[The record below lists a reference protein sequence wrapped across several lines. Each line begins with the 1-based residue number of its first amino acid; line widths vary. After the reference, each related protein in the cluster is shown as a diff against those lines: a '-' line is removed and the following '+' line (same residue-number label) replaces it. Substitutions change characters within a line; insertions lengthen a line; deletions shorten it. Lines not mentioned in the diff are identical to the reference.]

1 VTTLQIKQINDNKG
15 DFSMKK
21 FLRLIGAAALS
32 LSLVACGAAEE
43 ESAENAVEEE
53 AGQEETTKLVVGASA
68 VPHTEVLEFVQP
80 LLAEEGIE
88 LEIVTFQDYILPNQA
103 LRDKEIDAN
112 YFQTP
117 GYLDMQLEENP
128 DFDFVSV
135 GAVHAEPIGVYSK
148 EYSSLEELPEG
159 ATLIM
164 SNSISD
170 HGRILPIFEKA
181 GLIELDVEEGKLAT
195 VDDIVSNPKDLQ
207 FDKLQVEAKM
217 LAPSFEAGEG
227 DAVVINTNYAL
238 EGGVDIEQYGIA
250 FEGED
255 VLQPNL
261 VVVRSEDENRAEILK
276 LVEILQ
282 SEEVQQFIIE
292 TYNGAVIPLTGE

>member
-1 VTTLQIKQINDNKG
+1 
-15 DFSMKK
+15 MKK
-21 FLRLIGAAALS
+21 FLSLIGAAALS
-32 LSLVACGAAEE
+32 LSLVACGGAEE
-43 ESAENAVEEE
+43 ETTEEVADE
-53 AGQEETTKLVVGASA
+53 TAQEESTKIVVGASA
-68 VPHTEVLEFVQP
+68 VPHTEVLEFAQP

-88 LEIVTFQDYILPNQA
+88 LEIVTFQDYILPNQT
-103 LRDKEIDAN
+103 LRDGDIDVN

-117 GYLDMQLEENP
+117 GYLEMQIEEN
-128 DFDFVSV
+128 DYDFVSI
-135 GAVHAEPIGVYSK
+135 GSVHAEPIGVYSK

-159 ATLIM
+159 ASIVM
-164 SNSISD
+164 SDSISD
-170 HGRILPIFEKA
+170 HGRILPIFERA
-181 GLIELDVEEGKLAT
+181 GLIELDVEEGALAT
-195 VDDIVSNPKDLQ
+195 IDDITSNPKNLKFGDP
-207 FDKLQVEAKM
+207 QVEAKM

-238 EGGVDIEQYGIA
+238 EGGVDIEQFGIA

-261 VVVRSEDENRAEILK
+261 IVVRAEDENRPELLK

-292 TYNGAVIPLTGE
+292 NYKGAVIPLTN